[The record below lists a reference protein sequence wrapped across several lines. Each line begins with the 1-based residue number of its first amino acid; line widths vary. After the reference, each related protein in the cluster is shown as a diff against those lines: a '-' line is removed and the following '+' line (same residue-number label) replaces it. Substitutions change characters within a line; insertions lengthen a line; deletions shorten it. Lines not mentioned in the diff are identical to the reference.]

1 MEIQKTRII
10 SPDILFFFFQHLL
23 SFILINSNPLQ
34 YSCLEN
40 SMDGGAWW
48 ATVHR
53 VTKSWTQLSDFT
65 SLHSYKYLST
75 TCDTVNILTP
85 YTKKQNIKYNWKNI
99 YIIYTFTYKKKR
111 RYWYLLFTWYSMT
124 MFLNVCFCL
133 VPKSFSNYN
142 FRKMLF
148 TELISQRI
156 L

>member
-53 VTKSWTQLSDFT
+53 VAKSWTRLSDFT
-65 SLHSYKYLST
+65 SLHSYKYLSI

-99 YIIYTFTYKKKR
+99 YIIYTLSYKKKR

-133 VPKSFSNYN
+133 VPKF
-142 FRKMLF
+142 FFKL
-148 TELISQRI
+148 
-156 L
+156 